1 MKQEK
6 LTALLNALSDEVK
19 VPWETNC
26 AGEIFVA
33 GESEHGALR
42 IGHFQGDAALSAY
55 VVAMHNATLVGQV

>member
-1 MKQEK
+1 MKPEER
-6 LTALLNALSDEVK
+6 TALLNALSDEVQ

-33 GESEHGALR
+33 GSSENCTLR

-55 VVAMHNATLVGQV
+55 VVAMHNSTLANQV